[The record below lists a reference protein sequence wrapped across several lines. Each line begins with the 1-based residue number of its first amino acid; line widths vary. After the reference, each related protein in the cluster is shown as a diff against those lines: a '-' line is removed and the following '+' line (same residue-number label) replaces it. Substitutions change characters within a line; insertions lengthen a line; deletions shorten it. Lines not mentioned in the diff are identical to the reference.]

1 LTNALGTFAA
11 VAYIRGFL
19 QNNPPYSFPLLLERV
34 VYSGTHSG
42 DWIAASDAPQLVIE
56 ARSLK
61 SLTNDPVIVQ
71 FTNDAIELAEA
82 SIATGPFSRRSTTY
96 LCVLIASNASLT
108 RCRRIQASLDS
119 NSAQR
124 A

>member
-1 LTNALGTFAA
+1 
-11 VAYIRGFL
+11 
-19 QNNPPYSFPLLLERV
+19 LLLERV

-56 ARSLK
+56 ARSLQ

-82 SIATGPFSRRSTTY
+82 SIATDNPIVF
-96 LCVLIASNASLT
+96 
-108 RCRRIQASLDS
+108 
-119 NSAQR
+119 
-124 A
+124 

>member
-1 LTNALGTFAA
+1 LVDKRLGNIAA
-11 VAYIRGFL
+11 VAYTRGFL

-56 ARSLK
+56 ARSLQ

-82 SIATGPFSRRSTTY
+82 SIATGNPIVF
-96 LCVLIASNASLT
+96 
-108 RCRRIQASLDS
+108 
-119 NSAQR
+119 
-124 A
+124 